1 MMLVQAIYYSNR
13 DINRRSSPL
22 IFKTLKVHG
31 SYYWLVLR
39 LAGEFL
45 PEDVVLKDRVNR
57 QKPGYEKLDAF
68 WNILK
73 KKESERVLSIP
84 DRLNDVRVK
93 IEKELSPEKMILFG
107 SKARGDFHT
116 KSDIDIAIETDKSI
130 ELATITDAVDIIQ
143 LNKIDKSFRDK
154 IMDEGIEL

>member
-1 MMLVQAIYYSNR
+1 M
-13 DINRRSSPL
+13 

-143 LNKIDKSFRDK
+143 LKKIDKSFRDK